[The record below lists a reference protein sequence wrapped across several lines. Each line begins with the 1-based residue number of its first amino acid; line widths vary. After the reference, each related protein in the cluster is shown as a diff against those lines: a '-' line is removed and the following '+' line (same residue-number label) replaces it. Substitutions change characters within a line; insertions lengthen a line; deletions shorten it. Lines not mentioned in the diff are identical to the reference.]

1 MILFRLGTT
10 GGAMSSMSTR
20 SSNTLFLGV
29 LTSVVLSVT
38 ACAGGSNGTGASNA
52 TQPAKT
58 SPSVQTSSSVPTITS
73 EFETVDGF
81 AAAPS
86 WKIEHG
92 PVWIGPNNMLVWL
105 DGKLALVDGEN
116 KMIWTAS
123 STNQVDETG
132 SEITTYV
139 TGSTI
144 YTARVEEVRGTGVT
158 KDTRAHIID
167 LLRLSDGTLIK
178 TLKFPDPPDA
188 VVTFNG
194 GTVNYLGKK
203 PSVGITPDGRLTH
216 GGEFVLGNQVI
227 SGLTLKSNLGT
238 DVPGFGVQG
247 SWDSNAV
254 HPRNAAINSEGV
266 KSFDPVGKYIFAI
279 WSMGQENGITGSEGN
294 VADGL
299 VDPVAGKLVWQ
310 DSTCPTFQEP
320 MKSPGRS
327 ANNRF
332 IFTSTLV
339 LDTQTKKHR
348 CLNETDTT
356 KQLRVSAITD
366 DGVTYAATPEGDL
379 VTFDAK
385 RPKEPPTVLGGKGE
399 LPRAF
404 MGNMGLFW
412 GYTDGDPISTFG
424 YRIQ

>member
-1 MILFRLGTT
+1 
-10 GGAMSSMSTR
+10 MSSMSTR

-58 SPSVQTSSSVPTITS
+58 SPSVQTSSPVPTITS
-73 EFETVDGF
+73 EFKPVDGF

-92 PVWIGPNNMLVWL
+92 PVWIGSNNMLVWL
-105 DGKLALVDGEN
+105 DGKLALFDDEN
-116 KMIWTAS
+116 TVIWTTS
-123 STNQVDETG
+123 SAYPEAYSGAHTNAYVNG
-132 SEITTYV
+132 SMIYV
-139 TGSTI
+139 
-144 YTARVEEVRGTGVT
+144 AHVEEVPSVGMIKATQ
-158 KDTRAHIID
+158 AHIVD

-178 TLKFPDPPDA
+178 TLKFPDPPGVLVRSSAGIVDY
-188 VVTFNG
+188 NG
-194 GTVNYLGKK
+194 RK
-203 PSVGITPDGRLTH
+203 PSVGITPDGKLTH
-216 GGEFVLGNQVI
+216 GGSFVLSNQVI
-227 SGLTLKSNLGT
+227 TGLTLNSKLVFN
-238 DVPGFGVQG
+238 VPGFGVQG
-247 SWDSNAV
+247 SWDSGTV
-254 HPRNAAINSEGV
+254 HPREAAGV

-294 VADGL
+294 VAAGL

-320 MKSPGRS
+320 MKLPGRS

-339 LDTQTKKHR
+339 LDTQTKKYR
-348 CLNETDTT
+348 CLVGTDTT
-356 KQLRVSAITD
+356 KELRVSAITD
-366 DGVTYAATPEGDL
+366 DGVTYATTPEGDL

-385 RPKEPPTVLGGKGE
+385 SPKEPPTVLGGNGD

-412 GYTDGDPISTFG
+412 NEDSDGNPTSTFG